1 MMIGQVSLRCALHNY
16 SRLRKLAIH
25 VNRKNDAVREFALS
39 SVVPGMDLLAL
50 AGEAAC
56 GCFYSFRWS
65 KIVSRRSHS
74 TEKEEQMIEFKEVSK
89 IYPRQ
94 TSPAITDLSFAV
106 PEGETCVLIGPSG
119 CGKTTALK
127 MINRLIEPSDGKIF
141 INGGNVLERDPVL
154 LRREIGYV
162 IQQIGLFP
170 HMTIRENIAVVP
182 KLLRWKESRIDQ
194 RVDELIEMVGM
205 EPEDYRDRY
214 PRELSGGQRQRI
226 GVARALAADPPVM
239 LMDEPFGAIDP
250 ITRDRLQNEFLRLQ
264 KHIKKT
270 IMFVTHD
277 IDEAIKMG
285 TMIAILRIGGILAQF
300 DTPANILANP
310 ADDFVADFVGADR
323 GLKRLGLVR
332 VGDVMQTDF
341 ATLQAHESAAQAAK
355 KMQRRDLDSILVIDE
370 QGKLLGYVTFKAI
383 RANPDKIVG
392 ELVHE
397 IAAATEVEATMKDA
411 FSEML
416 SYGVGYMPVRGEQ
429 DKLVGIVTVETAQK
443 LIEKSQD
450 KKLA

>member
-1 MMIGQVSLRCALHNY
+1 
-16 SRLRKLAIH
+16 
-25 VNRKNDAVREFALS
+25 
-39 SVVPGMDLLAL
+39 
-50 AGEAAC
+50 
-56 GCFYSFRWS
+56 
-65 KIVSRRSHS
+65 
-74 TEKEEQMIEFKEVSK
+74 MIEFRDVTK

-94 TSPAITDLSFAV
+94 VNPAISGLSFEV

-127 MINRLIEPSDGKIF
+127 MINRLIEPSDGEI
-141 INGGNVLERDPVL
+141 IVDSENVLIKDPVK

-170 HMTIRENIAVVP
+170 HMTIRDNIAVVP
-182 KLLRWKESRIDQ
+182 KLLGWNEARIDE

-205 EPEDYRDRY
+205 DPADYRARY

-264 KHIKKT
+264 KQLKKT

-285 TMIAILRIGGILAQF
+285 TLIAILRTGGILAQF
-300 DTPANILANP
+300 DTPASILSNP
-310 ADDFVADFVGADR
+310 ADEFVADFVGSDR

-332 VGDVMQTDF
+332 VGEVMKRDLTT
-341 ATLQAHESAAQAAK
+341 ASANETASDSLE
-355 KMQRRDLDSILVIDE
+355 KMQKHGLDSILVVENGD
-370 QGKLLGYVTFKAI
+370 KLLGYVTLKSVQE
-383 RANPDKIVG
+383 NPEKKIG
-392 ELVHE
+392 ELAHE
-397 IAAATEVEATMKDA
+397 IVSTTEEEATMKDA

-416 SYGVGYMPVRGEQ
+416 SFGVGYMPVLGE
-429 DKLVGIVTVETAQK
+429 DEKLVGLITVENAQR
-443 LIEKSQD
+443 LIEQNQD
-450 KKLA
+450 REPA